1 MTETNIPDYALANR
15 EVWKTWAA
23 DYVEEAQRA
32 WSGEPKWGIWGIP
45 DSEVGLLPADLSGL
59 RCLEI
64 GCGTA
69 YVSAW
74 LARRGGEV
82 VGLDPTPNQLATAQD
97 LQARHELYFP
107 LIEGFG
113 ENLPFA
119 DNSFDFAISEYGAAL
134 WSDPYLWIP
143 QAARVLEPGG
153 RLVFLTNSPFAVVCA
168 PPNDYDA
175 KLSDR
180 LYRPYLGMHRVTWE
194 DAPGEVEFHLPHGLL
209 IDLLHANGFRIDRLI
224 ELGAPAPAS
233 EATTRYT
240 WADAEWAQSWPTEEA
255 WCVTLQ

>member
-1 MTETNIPDYALANR
+1 M
-15 EVWKTWAA
+15 
-23 DYVEEAQRA
+23 
-32 WSGEPKWGIWGIP
+32 
-45 DSEVGLLPADLSGL
+45 
-59 RCLEI
+59 
-64 GCGTA
+64 
-69 YVSAW
+69 
-74 LARRGGEV
+74 
-82 VGLDPTPNQLATAQD
+82 
-97 LQARHELYFP
+97 
-107 LIEGFG
+107 
-113 ENLPFA
+113 
-119 DNSFDFAISEYGAAL
+119 
-134 WSDPYLWIP
+134 
-143 QAARVLEPGG
+143 
-153 RLVFLTNSPFAVVCA
+153 VCA